1 MLRMRSMTGATAL
14 LVVMLTMTLLANPAQ
29 AAKKDP
35 DGRYKGSLSYPKTID
50 SGPVTFRIS
59 SNGKRLTKWRATF
72 TAVCNYDPYVALTT
86 VTLPKTK
93 IKKNGKFSRTVTTTR
108 NGKKLRLKVSG
119 QLRNRKVTKGK
130 IDYDIGVCSRKANW
144 KAKRVGR

>member
-1 MLRMRSMTGATAL
+1 MTGAVAVLIVTLAMTM
-14 LVVMLTMTLLANPAQ
+14 LVSSPAE
-29 AAKKDP
+29 AKKKDP
-35 DGRYKGSLSYPKTID
+35 DGTYKGSLSYPRTID
-50 SGPVTFRIS
+50 SGPVKFKIS

-144 KAKRVGR
+144 KAKRVSR